1 MYPVTLT
8 KQFLGILLIAEEV
21 LLLTLMVKFYRAAL
35 ILILPA
41 AMLASCSTTRV
52 LADGECRLAKNEV
65 RIEGDTRL
73 NAGNLGQYVK
83 QKPNSSL
90 IFGWNPFLNVYNWT
104 GGKDNFFG
112 RLFRKIGTPP
122 VVFNPDLV
130 ESSAENIERHLE
142 YLGYYGSTVEPVVD
156 IRKKI
161 AKVTYNV
168 TPGLRYKISE
178 IEYKLPDNPVFQASF
193 HADTSRT
200 LVRKGDY
207 LSEEILE
214 TESQRA
220 SAYYRNSGYYSFSK
234 NNFFFQADTLGTPGK
249 AVLEYRINEYTR
261 NEKPSDAVPFRQYR
275 FDKVE
280 IYHPETFHIREK
292 LLRNLNTIIP
302 GELYGENVVNNTYSR
317 LSSLSIL
324 GGVNIEVTESD
335 TAAVN
340 AAISLTPSKLI
351 GFKFNIEA
359 SSNSSGLFG
368 ISPGLSFFH
377 KNLFR
382 GGEVLNVNFR
392 GNFQFKFNDD
402 IRANE
407 FGVSAGLRFPRF
419 LLLSGDKFRKT
430 VPSTEIKAS
439 YNYQDRPEYKRNIIS
454 TSYTYS
460 GSHKKLYFQFSPIQ
474 LNIVR
479 LFNIDPAFY
488 ESLSGNP
495 FMRNAYQDHFD
506 FGLGGTLYYTTN
518 TDVTPH
524 STYHYFRFQLNSAGN
539 LLSLF
544 NPVMP
549 KNPDGSR
556 TIWNTPYSQYV
567 RGEFT
572 AGKTW
577 VFGKNDRQS
586 VATRLLAGAG
596 FAYGNS
602 EALPFEQHF
611 YAGGANSLR
620 GWQARSVGPGLSA
633 KDTTFVI
640 PNQTGDMK
648 FEANLEYRFGLFWKV
663 NGALFLDAGNVW
675 TFNDKQYDG
684 ASQGTNSSIPAT
696 NPGKISAGNFIDG
709 IAMDWGAGLRLDLN
723 FILVRIDLGIVLRD
737 PSREAGNRWA
747 PPSRWFRRDGFSVHF
762 GVGYPF

>member
-1 MYPVTLT
+1 MYSVNPRFELT
-8 KQFLGILLIAEEV
+8 DTEMGRFS
-21 LLLTLMVKFYRAAL
+21 RAVCA
-35 ILILPA
+35 IILPA

-52 LADGECRLAKNEV
+52 LADGECRLARNEV
-65 RIEGDTRL
+65 HIGGDAKL
-73 NAGNLGQYVK
+73 NAGNLSQYVK

-122 VVFNPDLV
+122 VIFRPDLV

-142 YLGYYGSTVEPVVD
+142 YLGYYGSTVEPVVE

-168 TPGLRYKISE
+168 TPGLRYRISD
-178 IEYKLPDNPVFQASF
+178 IEYKIPDNPEFRTSF
-193 HADTSRT
+193 IADSART

-207 LSEEILE
+207 LSEEVLE
-214 TESQRA
+214 AESQRA
-220 SAYYRNSGYYSFSK
+220 STYYRNTGYYGFSK
-234 NNFFFQADTLGTPGK
+234 NHLFFQADTLGSPGE
-249 AVLEYRINEYTR
+249 AHLEYRINEYTR
-261 NEKPSDAVPFRQYR
+261 NEKPSDAVSFRQYR
-275 FDKVE
+275 FGNVT
-280 IYHPETFHIREK
+280 ISHPESFRIREK
-292 LLRNLNTIIP
+292 VLRDLNTIIP
-302 GELYGENVVNNTYSR
+302 GNLYGENVVNNTYSR
-317 LSSLSIL
+317 LSALSIL
-324 GGVNIEVTESD
+324 SGVNIEVTESD
-335 TAAVN
+335 SSTVDAS
-340 AAISLTPSKLI
+340 ISLTPSRLI
-351 GFKFNIEA
+351 GFKFNIEG

-368 ISPGLSFFH
+368 VSPGLSFFH

-479 LFNIDPAFY
+479 LFNIDPSFY
-488 ESLSGNP
+488 ESLAGNP

-506 FGLGGTLYYTTN
+506 FGLGGTMYYTTN

-544 NPVMP
+544 NPLMR
-549 KNPDGSR
+549 KNADGSR
-556 TIWNTPYSQYV
+556 MVWNTPYSQDV
-567 RGEFT
+567 RG
-572 AGKTW
+572 
-577 VFGKNDRQS
+577 
-586 VATRLLAGAG
+586 
-596 FAYGNS
+596 
-602 EALPFEQHF
+602 
-611 YAGGANSLR
+611 
-620 GWQARSVGPGLSA
+620 
-633 KDTTFVI
+633 
-640 PNQTGDMK
+640 
-648 FEANLEYRFGLFWKV
+648 
-663 NGALFLDAGNVW
+663 
-675 TFNDKQYDG
+675 
-684 ASQGTNSSIPAT
+684 
-696 NPGKISAGNFIDG
+696 
-709 IAMDWGAGLRLDLN
+709 
-723 FILVRIDLGIVLRD
+723 
-737 PSREAGNRWA
+737 
-747 PPSRWFRRDGFSVHF
+747 
-762 GVGYPF
+762 

>member
-1 MYPVTLT
+1 
-8 KQFLGILLIAEEV
+8 
-21 LLLTLMVKFYRAAL
+21 MVKFYRAAL
-35 ILILPA
+35 TIILPA

-52 LADGECRLAKNEV
+52 LADGEMRLAKNEV
-65 RIEGDTRL
+65 RIEGDTKL
-73 NAGNLGQYVK
+73 NAGNLSQYVK

-122 VVFNPDLV
+122 VVFRPDLV

-156 IRKKI
+156 IKKKI
-161 AKVTYNV
+161 AKVTYKV
-168 TPGLRYKISE
+168 TPGIQYRIKDVTYH
-178 IEYKLPDNPVFQASF
+178 LPDNPAFKASF
-193 HADTSRT
+193 SADSSRT
-200 LVRKGDY
+200 LIRKGGF
-207 LSEEILE
+207 LSEELLE
-214 TESQRA
+214 AESQRA
-220 SAYYRNSGYYSFSK
+220 STFYRNSGYYGFSK
-234 NNFFFQADTLGTPGK
+234 NYFFFQADTLDTPGE
-249 AVLEYRINEYTR
+249 ALLEYRINEYTR

-280 IYHPETFHIREK
+280 ISHPGNFHIREK
-292 LLRNLNTIIP
+292 VLRNLNTIMP
-302 GELYGENVVNNTYSR
+302 GDLYGENVVNNTYSR

-324 GGVNIEVTESD
+324 SGVNIEVTESD
-335 TAAVN
+335 TASVN
-340 AAISLTPSKLI
+340 ATINLTPSRLL
-351 GFKFNIEA
+351 GFKFNIEG
-359 SSNSSGLFG
+359 SSNSSGLLG
-368 ISPGLSFFH
+368 ISPGLSFYH

-402 IRANE
+402 IRATE

-419 LLLSGDKFRKT
+419 LLLSGDKFKKT

-439 YNYQDRPEYKRNIIS
+439 YNYQDRPEYRRNIIS
-454 TSYTYS
+454 TSYMYS

-506 FGLGGTLYYTTN
+506 LGLGGTLYYTTN

-524 STYHYFRFQLNSAGN
+524 NTYHYFRFQLNSAGN

-544 NPVMP
+544 NPLMP
-549 KNPDGSR
+549 KNADGSR
-556 TIWNTPYSQYV
+556 MIWNTPYSQYV

-577 VFGKNDRQS
+577 VFGKNDKQS
-586 VATRLLAGAG
+586 VATRILAGAG

-611 YAGGANSLR
+611 YSGGANSLR
-620 GWQARSVGPGLSA
+620 GWQARSVGPGISA

-648 FEANLEYRFGLFWKV
+648 IEGNLEYRFGLFWKL
-663 NGALFLDAGNVW
+663 NGALFVDAGNVW
-675 TFNDKQYDG
+675 TLNDSKQTLENNTDNQSV
-684 ASQGTNSSIPAT
+684 ANSDINT
-696 NPGKISAGNFIDG
+696 VNPGKITAKNFING
-709 IAMDWGAGLRLDLN
+709 LALDWGAGLRLDLN
-723 FILVRIDLGIVLRD
+723 FILVRLDLGIVLRD

-747 PPSRWFRRDGFSVHF
+747 PPSRWFKKDGYAVHF

>member
-1 MYPVTLT
+1 
-8 KQFLGILLIAEEV
+8 
-21 LLLTLMVKFYRAAL
+21 MVKFYRAAL

-178 IEYKLPDNPVFQASF
+178 IEYKIPDNPVFQASF

-214 TESQRA
+214 AESQRA

-280 IYHPETFHIREK
+280 ISHPETFHIREK
-292 LLRNLNTIIP
+292 LHRNLNTLIP
-302 GELYGENVVNNTYSR
+302 GDLYGENVVNNTYSR

-382 GGEVLNVNFR
+382 V
-392 GNFQFKFNDD
+392 
-402 IRANE
+402 
-407 FGVSAGLRFPRF
+407 
-419 LLLSGDKFRKT
+419 
-430 VPSTEIKAS
+430 
-439 YNYQDRPEYKRNIIS
+439 
-454 TSYTYS
+454 
-460 GSHKKLYFQFSPIQ
+460 
-474 LNIVR
+474 
-479 LFNIDPAFY
+479 
-488 ESLSGNP
+488 
-495 FMRNAYQDHFD
+495 
-506 FGLGGTLYYTTN
+506 
-518 TDVTPH
+518 
-524 STYHYFRFQLNSAGN
+524 
-539 LLSLF
+539 
-544 NPVMP
+544 
-549 KNPDGSR
+549 
-556 TIWNTPYSQYV
+556 
-567 RGEFT
+567 
-572 AGKTW
+572 
-577 VFGKNDRQS
+577 
-586 VATRLLAGAG
+586 
-596 FAYGNS
+596 
-602 EALPFEQHF
+602 
-611 YAGGANSLR
+611 
-620 GWQARSVGPGLSA
+620 
-633 KDTTFVI
+633 
-640 PNQTGDMK
+640 
-648 FEANLEYRFGLFWKV
+648 
-663 NGALFLDAGNVW
+663 
-675 TFNDKQYDG
+675 
-684 ASQGTNSSIPAT
+684 
-696 NPGKISAGNFIDG
+696 
-709 IAMDWGAGLRLDLN
+709 
-723 FILVRIDLGIVLRD
+723 
-737 PSREAGNRWA
+737 
-747 PPSRWFRRDGFSVHF
+747 
-762 GVGYPF
+762 

>member
-1 MYPVTLT
+1 MYSVNPRFELT
-8 KQFLGILLIAEEV
+8 DTEMGRFS
-21 LLLTLMVKFYRAAL
+21 RAVCA
-35 ILILPA
+35 IILPA

-52 LADGECRLAKNEV
+52 LADGECRLARNEV
-65 RIEGDTRL
+65 HIGGDAKL
-73 NAGNLGQYVK
+73 NAGNLSQYVK

-122 VVFNPDLV
+122 VIFRPDLV

-142 YLGYYGSTVEPVVD
+142 YLGYYGSTVEPEVE

-168 TPGLRYKISE
+168 TPGLRYRISD
-178 IEYKLPDNPVFQASF
+178 IEYKIPDNPEFRASF
-193 HADTSRT
+193 IADSART

-207 LSEEILE
+207 LSEEVLE
-214 TESQRA
+214 AESQRA
-220 SAYYRNSGYYSFSK
+220 STYYRNTGYYGFSK
-234 NNFFFQADTLGTPGK
+234 NHLFFQADTLGSPGE
-249 AVLEYRINEYTR
+249 ALLEYRINEYTR
-261 NEKPSDAVPFRQYR
+261 NEKPSDAVSFRQYR
-275 FDKVE
+275 FGNVT
-280 IYHPETFHIREK
+280 ISHPESFRIREK
-292 LLRNLNTIIP
+292 VLRNLNTIIP
-302 GELYGENVVNNTYSR
+302 GNLYGENVVNNTYSR
-317 LSSLSIL
+317 LSALSIL
-324 GGVNIEVTESD
+324 SGVNIEVTESD
-335 TAAVN
+335 SSTVDAS
-340 AAISLTPSKLI
+340 ISLTPSRLI
-351 GFKFNIEA
+351 GFKFNIEG

-368 ISPGLSFFH
+368 VSPGLSFFH

-479 LFNIDPAFY
+479 LFNIDPSFY
-488 ESLSGNP
+488 ESLAGNP

-506 FGLGGTLYYTTN
+506 FGLGGTMYYTTN

-544 NPVMP
+544 NPLMS
-549 KNPDGSR
+549 KNADGSR
-556 TIWNTPYSQYV
+556 MVWNTPYSQYV

-577 VFGKNDRQS
+577 VFGKNERQS
-586 VATRLLAGAG
+586 VATRFLAGAG
-596 FAYGNS
+596 YAYGNS
-602 EALPFEQHF
+602 GALPFEQHY

-620 GWQARSVGPGLSA
+620 GWQARSVGPGLSVR
-633 KDTTFVI
+633 DTSFVI

-648 FEANLEYRFGLFWKV
+648 LEANAEYRFGLFWKV

-675 TFNDKQYDG
+675 TLNDTRHDSGSVSADEVAEAK
-684 ASQGTNSSIPAT
+684 
-696 NPGKISAGNFIDG
+696 PGKLTADNFIKG
-709 IAMDWGAGLRLDLN
+709 IALDWGAGLRLDLN
-723 FILVRIDLGIVLRD
+723 FILVRLDLGIVLRD
-737 PSREAGNRWA
+737 PSRDAGDRWA
-747 PPSRWFRRDGFSVHF
+747 PPSRWFKRDGFSVHF